1 MKKIVKRSRND
12 DGDMLPEY
20 DFSKGVRGK
29 HHAKFQEGV
38 SVTVYTPNKTIVQRF
53 IKKQNGLVRLAPD
66 VAKVF
71 GDAKSVNDT
80 LRRVIAS
87 SSKKKRTQV

>member
-1 MKKIVKRSRND
+1 MKKIVKRSRSVD
-12 DGDMLPEY
+12 VDMLPEY

-38 SVTVYTPNKTIVQRF
+38 SVTVYTPNKVTVQRF
-53 IKKQNGLVRLAPD
+53 IKNQDRLVRLAPD

-80 LRRVIAS
+80 LRRVIT
-87 SSKKKRTQV
+87 SSKKKRQQA